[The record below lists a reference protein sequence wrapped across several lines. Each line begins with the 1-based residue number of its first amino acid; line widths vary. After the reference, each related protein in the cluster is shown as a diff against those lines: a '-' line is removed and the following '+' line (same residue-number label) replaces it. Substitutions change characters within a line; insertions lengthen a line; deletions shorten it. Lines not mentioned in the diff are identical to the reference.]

1 MKTIAGIL
9 VLVMLVTVVAVSGS
23 RAQPLPGSSVAFQQC
38 LDQASPPGDRCASA
52 VTIVAGVDE
61 VGGERDMNQAAA
73 YGGDFGQGQDLSSP
87 DLWQAVLAAIVVA
100 VAVRAAEH
108 VVDRVFDRYWGGALS
123 ADLPA
128 HVSPL
133 IFDPVK

>member
-9 VLVMLVTVVAVSGS
+9 VLVIFVTVVAVSGS

-38 LDQASPPGDRCASA
+38 LELASPSGDRCASA

-61 VGGERDMNQAAA
+61 VGGGRDMDQAAA
-73 YGGDFGQGQDLSSP
+73 YGGDFGQAHGGDLSSP
-87 DLWQAVLAAIVVA
+87 DFWAQIARQVFEVV
-100 VAVRAAEH
+100 VRE
-108 VVDRVFDRYWGGALS
+108 VVRWALDRHFGGGGS
-123 ADLPA
+123 ADLTTA
-128 HVSPL
+128 YAASE

>member
-38 LDQASPPGDRCASA
+38 LEQASPSGDRCASA
-52 VTIVAGVDE
+52 VSFVAGIDE
-61 VGGERDMNQAAA
+61 IGGDRAMDQAG
-73 YGGDFGQGQDLSSP
+73 YGDFGQAHGGDLSSP
-87 DLWQAVLAAIVVA
+87 EWPGALALAVFTAVL
-100 VAVRAAEH
+100 VRAAEH
-108 VVDRVFDRYWGGALS
+108 LVDWAFDRYWGGGLS

-133 IFDPVK
+133 IFDPIK